1 MQNQINEIIA
11 QRRSIYPKEF
21 TGEKIDKQVL
31 ETLLRNANFA
41 PNHKSN
47 YPWRF
52 VVIADASLESWVDK
66 AAEIYQNETAS
77 ESFNQAKFDKIKHYT
92 QQVSNAIAI
101 VMEREPDTK
110 SIEREDICAVAAGVQ
125 NMYLSLSQ
133 FEHVGGYWST
143 GMGAYSKAM
152 FEFLKL
158 NENQTLLGF
167 FVLGV
172 VENKRT
178 EGHKK
183 DINKFVSYL

>member
-1 MQNQINEIIA
+1 VQNQINEIIA

-21 TGEKIDKQVL
+21 TGEKIDQTVL
-31 ETLLRNANFA
+31 ETLLQNANFA

-52 VVIADASLESWVDK
+52 IVIKDHSLENWVNK
-66 AAEIYQNETAS
+66 AAEIYQTETAV
-77 ESFNQAKFDKIKHYT
+77 ESFNQAKFDKIKQYAL
-92 QQVSNAIAI
+92 QVSHAVAI
-101 VMEREPDTK
+101 VMERESDTK
-110 SIEREDICAVAAGVQ
+110 SIEREDLCAVAAAVQ

-133 FEHVGGYWST
+133 FEQVGGYWST
-143 GMGAYSKAM
+143 GMGTYSKAM
-152 FEFLKL
+152 FDYLKL

-167 FVLGV
+167 FVLGH

-183 DINKFVSYL
+183 DYTKFVSYL

>member
-1 MQNQINEIIA
+1 MQNQINDIIA
-11 QRRSIYPKEF
+11 QRRSIYPKEY
-21 TGEKIDKQVL
+21 TGGKVEQDVL
-31 ETLLRNANFA
+31 DTLLHNANFA

-52 VVIADASLESWVDK
+52 IVIQDNSLENWVSK
-66 AAEIYQNETAS
+66 AAEIYHTETKVEA
-77 ESFNQAKFDKIKHYT
+77 FNQAKYDKIKHYA
-92 QQVSNAIAI
+92 QQVSHAIAI
-101 VMEREPDTK
+101 VMERDPDTK
-110 SIEREDICAVAAGVQ
+110 SIEREDLCAVATGVQ

-143 GMGAYSKAM
+143 GLGTYSKTM
-152 FEFLKL
+152 FDYLSL

-167 FVLGV
+167 FILGV

-183 DINKFVSYL
+183 DFNQFVSYL

>member
-21 TGEKIDKQVL
+21 TGEKIDQTVL
-31 ETLLRNANFA
+31 ETLLQNANFA

-52 VVIADASLESWVDK
+52 IVIKDHSLENWVNK
-66 AAEIYQNETAS
+66 AAEIYQTETAV
-77 ESFNQAKFDKIKHYT
+77 ESFNQAKFDKIKQYAL
-92 QQVSNAIAI
+92 QVSHAVAI
-101 VMEREPDTK
+101 VMERESDTK
-110 SIEREDICAVAAGVQ
+110 SIEREDLCAVAAAVQ

-133 FEHVGGYWST
+133 FEQVGGYWST
-143 GMGAYSKAM
+143 GMGTYSKAM
-152 FEFLKL
+152 FDYLKL

-167 FVLGV
+167 FVLGH

-183 DINKFVSYL
+183 DYTKFVSYL

>member
-21 TGEKIDKQVL
+21 TGEKIEQTVL

-52 VVIADASLESWVDK
+52 VVIAEASLENWVNK
-66 AAEIYQNETAS
+66 AADVYQTETAV
-77 ESFNQAKFDKIKHYT
+77 ESFNQAKFDKVKHYA
-92 QQVSNAIAI
+92 QQVSHAIAI
-101 VMEREPDTK
+101 VMEREPDSK
-110 SIEREDICAVAAGVQ
+110 SIEREDLCAVAAGVQ

-143 GMGAYSKAM
+143 GMGTYSKAM

-158 NENQTLLGF
+158 NKNQTLLGF

-178 EGHKK
+178 EGNKK
-183 DINKFVSYL
+183 DFNTFVSYL

>member
-77 ESFNQAKFDKIKHYT
+77 ESFNQSKFDKIKYYT
-92 QQVSNAIAI
+92 QQVSHAIAI
-101 VMEREPDTK
+101 VMERGPDTK

-143 GMGAYSKAM
+143 GMGTYSKAM

-158 NENQTLLGF
+158 NENKTLLGF

-183 DINKFVSYL
+183 DFNSFVSYL

>member
-1 MQNQINEIIA
+1 VQNQINEIIA

-21 TGEKIDKQVL
+21 TGEKIDQTVL
-31 ETLLRNANFA
+31 ETLLQNANFA

-52 VVIADASLESWVDK
+52 IVIKDHSLENWVNK
-66 AAEIYQNETAS
+66 AAEIYQTETAV
-77 ESFNQAKFDKIKHYT
+77 ESFNQAKFDKIKQYALK
-92 QQVSNAIAI
+92 VSHAVAI
-101 VMEREPDTK
+101 VMERESDTK
-110 SIEREDICAVAAGVQ
+110 SIEREDLCAVAAAVQ

-133 FEHVGGYWST
+133 FEQVGGYWST
-143 GMGAYSKAM
+143 GMGTYSKAM
-152 FEFLKL
+152 FDYLKL

-167 FVLGV
+167 FVLGH

-183 DINKFVSYL
+183 DYTKFVSYL

>member
-52 VVIADASLESWVDK
+52 VVIADASLQSWVDK

-110 SIEREDICAVAAGVQ
+110 SIEREDICAAAAGVQ

-143 GMGAYSKAM
+143 GMGTYSKAM

>member
-21 TGEKIDKQVL
+21 TGEKVDQLVL

-92 QQVSNAIAI
+92 QQVSHAIAI

-143 GMGAYSKAM
+143 GMGTYSKAM

-158 NENQTLLGF
+158 NENKTLLGF
-167 FVLGV
+167 FVLGH

-183 DINKFVSYL
+183 DYSKFVSYL

>member
-1 MQNQINEIIA
+1 VQNQINEIIA

-21 TGEKIDKQVL
+21 TGEKIDQSVL
-31 ETLLRNANFA
+31 ETLLQNANFA

-52 VVIADASLESWVDK
+52 IVIKDLSLENWVNK
-66 AAEIYQNETAS
+66 AAEIYQMETAV
-77 ESFNQAKFDKIKHYT
+77 ESFNQAKFDKIKQYA
-92 QQVSNAIAI
+92 QQVSHAIAI
-101 VMEREPDTK
+101 VMEREPDSK
-110 SIEREDICAVAAGVQ
+110 SIEREDLCAVAAAVQ

-133 FEHVGGYWST
+133 FEQVGGYWST
-143 GMGAYSKAM
+143 GMGTYSKAM
-152 FEFLKL
+152 FDYLNL

-167 FVLGV
+167 FVLGH

-183 DINKFVSYL
+183 DSTKFVSYL

>member
-11 QRRSIYPKEF
+11 QRCSIYPKEF
-21 TGEKIDKQVL
+21 TGEKIEQQVL
-31 ETLLRNANFA
+31 EILLRNANFA

-52 VVIADASLESWVDK
+52 IVIGDSSLEAWVNK

-77 ESFNQAKFDKIKHYT
+77 ESFNQAKFDKIKQYA
-92 QQVSNAIAI
+92 QQVSHAIAI
-101 VMEREPDTK
+101 VMEREADTK

-143 GMGAYSKAM
+143 GMGTYSKAM
-152 FEFLKL
+152 FDFLKL

-167 FVLGV
+167 FVLGH

-183 DINKFVSYL
+183 DYAKFVSYL

>member
-1 MQNQINEIIA
+1 MQNQINEIIE

-21 TGEKIDKQVL
+21 TGEKIEQQVL

-47 YPWRF
+47 YPWRYI
-52 VVIADASLESWVDK
+52 VIGDLSLEAWVDK

-77 ESFNQAKFDKIKHYT
+77 ESFNQAKFDKIKQYA
-92 QQVSNAIAI
+92 QQVSHAIAI

-133 FEHVGGYWST
+133 FENVGGYWST
-143 GMGAYSKAM
+143 GMGTYSKAM
-152 FEFLKL
+152 FDFLKL

-167 FVLGV
+167 FVLGH

-183 DINKFVSYL
+183 DYTKFVSYL